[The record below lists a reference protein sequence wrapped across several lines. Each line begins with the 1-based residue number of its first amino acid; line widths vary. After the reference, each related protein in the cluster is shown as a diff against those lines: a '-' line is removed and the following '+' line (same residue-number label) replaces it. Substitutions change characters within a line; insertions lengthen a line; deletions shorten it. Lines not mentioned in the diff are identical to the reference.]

1 MMFFNIFNKSKLPS
15 QEIVFLH
22 VPKTGGSTFV
32 GLLKDSIKISNE
44 QRKQPSHIIDQIG
57 DVQVKHI
64 DFTTVER
71 KFQFPELFKVQK
83 DLTLTKNLK
92 IFMLIRNPIDRM
104 ISEFNFQ
111 YHMLKGKD
119 GNKNAAIISK
129 LKPIPDSLKAYVN
142 FPHTQNYQV
151 KFLLGRKIADPK
163 PVKLEEFNRVLSVI
177 DNMSIHCGLTEDY
190 SNFLSLFQ
198 IKTGIKLKKK
208 IIVRKKTP
216 LDLKLEPTQDI
227 KDEIIALNNYDQK
240 LYEFVR
246 NKLKQESSEI
256 NSNYNYND
264 DAGFVV

>member
-64 DFTTVER
+64 DFTTLER

-129 LKPIPDSLKAYVN
+129 LKPTPDSLKAYVN

-151 KFLLGRKIADPK
+151 KFLLGRKIADPS

-177 DNMSIHCGLTEDY
+177 DNMPIYCGLTEDY

-216 LDLKLEPTQDI
+216 LELKLEPTKEI
-227 KDEIIALNNYDQK
+227 EDEILARNKYDQK
-240 LYEFVR
+240 LYEFVK
-246 NKLKQESSEI
+246 NKLKEGSGAV

-264 DAGFVV
+264 DGGFVV